1 MKNFL
6 ILFLLTLLLWIPGC
20 QREKGEDVT
29 SRQIRIALVLK
40 TLNSPFFIDLKDGAV
55 AAAKRLKVELIVQA
69 PEREIDVEKQMQI
82 IENLIQSRVSA
93 ICVTPSGSKELIP
106 AIGKANRAD
115 IPVLIVDTRIDEG
128 AARNEDV
135 KTITFI
141 GSDNYQGGKIAGEY
155 VAGLSTSPLKVV
167 VLEGIPGHE
176 TGDNRVRGFK
186 AGIEKYSHV
195 TIVASQPAN
204 WERDQGYNV
213 MQNLLQAHPG
223 IEVVFACNDLMA
235 LGAMEAIAAA
245 GKSENIRIIGF
256 DAVEEARQEILA
268 NRILASVAQHPNEMG
283 RLAVETA
290 VKVLAGDSIAPYIPV
305 NIELITRDKLLL
317 DSGTIQSQQ

>member
-1 MKNFL
+1 MKNFM
-6 ILFLLTLLLWIPGC
+6 ILFLLMVLLWMPAC
-20 QREKGEDVT
+20 QREKNDASSAQV
-29 SRQIRIALVLK
+29 RIALVLK
-40 TLNSPFFIDLKDGAV
+40 TLNSPYFIDLKDGARS
-55 AAAKRLKVELIVQA
+55 AAERLEVELIVQA

-93 ICVTPSGSKELIP
+93 ICVTPSGSRELIP
-106 AIGKANRAD
+106 AIGKANRSG
-115 IPVLIVDTRIDEG
+115 IPVLIVDTRIDEE
-128 AARNEDV
+128 AARNEGV
-135 KTITFI
+135 KTVTFI
-141 GSDNYQGGKIAGEY
+141 GSDNYQGGKIAGEFIS
-155 VAGLSTSPLKVV
+155 GLSTAPLKVA

-176 TGDNRVRGFK
+176 TGDNRVQGFL
-186 AGIEKYSHV
+186 AGIEKNSRV

-213 MQNLLQAHPG
+213 MQNLLQAHPD

-245 GKSENIRIIGF
+245 GKSKNIQIIGF

-268 NRILASVAQHPNEMG
+268 SRILASVAQHPNEMG

-290 VKVLAGDSIAPYIPV
+290 VQALAGDSISPYIPV
-305 NIELITRDKLLL
+305 NIELVTREKLLP
-317 DSGTIQSQQ
+317 DFEKKENQ

>member
-1 MKNFL
+1 MKNF
-6 ILFLLTLLLWIPGC
+6 ICLLLLMVWLWIPGC
-20 QREKGEDVT
+20 QREKKDAA

-40 TLNSPFFIDLKDGAV
+40 TLNSPFFNDLKDGAV
-55 AAAKRLKVELIVQA
+55 SAAERLKVELIVQA

-93 ICVTPSGSKELIP
+93 ICVTPSGSRELIP
-106 AIGKANRAD
+106 AIGKANRAG
-115 IPVLIVDTRIDEG
+115 IPVLIVDTRIDEQ
-128 AARNEDV
+128 AARNEGV
-135 KTITFI
+135 KTVTFI
-141 GSDNYQGGKIAGEY
+141 GSDNYQGGKIAGEFI
-155 VAGLSTSPLKVV
+155 AGLTAAQLKVA

-176 TGDNRVRGFK
+176 TGDNRVRGFR

-213 MQNLLQAHPG
+213 MQNLLQAHPN

-245 GKSENIRIIGF
+245 GRSEKIQIIGF

-290 VKVLAGDSIAPYIPV
+290 VKVLAGDSISPYIPV
-305 NIELITRDKLLL
+305 NIELITRDKLLP
-317 DSGTIQSQQ
+317 DTGDAQIQ